1 MKRLWI
7 AIAILLAIFSATIW
21 NARSLDGFLS
31 GLHELLAQAEAA
43 AESGQWEVAR
53 QLTDQAL
60 ERWESHSVYLHTVL
74 RHSDM
79 DQVDTSF
86 GEVQEFLQ
94 CQESGEYSASNA
106 QLMTQLMLIC
116 EAEQLTLQNI
126 L

>member
-7 AIAILLAIFSATIW
+7 AIAILLAIFSASIW
-21 NARSLDGFLS
+21 NARFLAGFLS
-31 GLHELLAQAEAA
+31 DLNELLVQAETS
-43 AESGQWEVAR
+43 AESGRWEEAL
-53 QLTDQAL
+53 QLTSQAQ
-60 ERWESHSVYLHTVL
+60 ERWKSHDAYLHTVL
-74 RHSDM
+74 RHADL

-94 CQESGEYSASNA
+94 CQEQGEYSASNA
-106 QLMTQLMLIC
+106 KLMTQLMLIW